1 MNLEGS
7 RASLEKCRGSGE
19 LDSKFGARG
28 GSYVQDW
35 MAMDWF
41 GVIRI
46 WIARAFVQTS
56 VKALDYGLVLEKLR
70 GPTAKGI
77 GIFLIS
83 ESFL

>member
-1 MNLEGS
+1 
-7 RASLEKCRGSGE
+7 
-19 LDSKFGARG
+19 
-28 GSYVQDW
+28 
-35 MAMDWF
+35 
-41 GVIRI
+41 
-46 WIARAFVQTS
+46 VQTS